1 MDNANCKASFCAGSE
16 QIPAPS
22 PSLTGTWSNTPTPQP
37 PASPDASTENV
48 AGAAASLA
56 PAAPETACRKTAAII
71 CFTET
76 GFETACNIAGTL
88 PREWRGSITRGF
100 GAGKVKLADW
110 TAQHFPNADA
120 LVFVGATGIAVRAI
134 APHAVSKGADPAVV
148 VVDERGQWS
157 IPLLSGHLGGA
168 NELALALAQSIGAT
182 PVITTATD
190 INGLW
195 AVDSWAKSQGLL
207 VREIDRIKLVS
218 GKILRGEAVKV
229 ASDSPIEGTA
239 PKLVQLESDLRQADV
254 AISPRLDAE
263 DGALARL
270 HLVPR
275 LLVAGI
281 GCRRNTCF
289 SAIQEAFGMAMR
301 QAGMDPLALAAVHS
315 IDLKAEEAGL
325 LEFCER
331 MGLGLRTHTADE
343 LAVVP
348 GDFSASD
355 FVKKTTGVD
364 NVCERSALLG
374 ARQLAE
380 ATQSS
385 CPQDARLVLGKFAQN
400 GVTVA
405 LAYVQP
411 RLAW

>member
-16 QIPAPS
+16 QIPAAS

-37 PASPDASTENV
+37 PASPDASAENV

-100 GAGKVKLADW
+100 GPGKVKLSDW

-134 APHAVSKGADPAVV
+134 APHAASKSADPAVV

-168 NELALALAQSIGAT
+168 NNLALALAQGIDAT

-207 VREIDRIKLVS
+207 VRELDRIKLVS

-229 ASDSPIEGTA
+229 TSDFPIAGTA
-239 PKLVQLESDLRQADV
+239 PKLVQLVETATEADV
-254 AISPRLDAE
+254 TISPKLDSA
-263 DGALARL
+263 DGALSRL
-270 HLVPR
+270 HLIPR

-281 GCRRNTCF
+281 GCRRGIGF
-289 SAIQEAFGMAMR
+289 SAVQEAFGMAMR
-301 QAGMDPLALAAVHS
+301 EAGMDPMALVAVHT

-331 MGLGLRTHTADE
+331 MGVPFTTHSAAE
-343 LAVVP
+343 LEAVP
-348 GDFSASD
+348 GNFTPSD

-374 ARQLAE
+374 ARQLA
-380 ATQSS
+380 ATITTLQSTDVS
-385 CPQDARLVLGKFAQN
+385 LVLGKLAQN

-405 LAYVQP
+405 LAYIQP
-411 RLAW
+411 HIEW

>member
-1 MDNANCKASFCAGSE
+1 MNSTRHIST
-16 QIPAPS
+16 PATNPE
-22 PSLTGTWSNTPTPQP
+22 T
-37 PASPDASTENV
+37 
-48 AGAAASLA
+48 A
-56 PAAPETACRKTAAII
+56 PAALDDGTASPSGTNASAEAPCRKTAAII
-71 CFTET
+71 CFTEA
-76 GFETACNIAGTL
+76 GFQTACAIAASL
-88 PREWRGSITRGF
+88 PQGWRGGITRGF

-110 TAQHFPNADA
+110 TAQHFPTADA

-134 APHAVSKGADPAVV
+134 AAHVVSKAADPAVV

-182 PVITTATD
+182 PVVTTATD

-195 AVDSWAKSQGLL
+195 AVDSWARSQGLL

-229 ASDSPIEGTA
+229 VSDSPIEGTA

-315 IDLKAEEAGL
+315 IDLKAEEPGL

-385 CPQDARLVLGKFAQN
+385 RPQDARLVLGKFAQN
-400 GVTVA
+400 GATVA

>member
-1 MDNANCKASFCAGSE
+1 MNNPNRNTLPCTGAGE
-16 QIPAPS
+16 
-22 PSLTGTWSNTPTPQP
+22 LSNTLEATAETLPNAHALQTPAVQ
-37 PASPDASTENV
+37 E
-48 AGAAASLA
+48 AG
-56 PAAPETACRKTAAII
+56 CRKTAAII
-71 CFTET
+71 CFTEA
-76 GFETACNIAGTL
+76 GFETACAIAGSL
-88 PREWRGSITRGF
+88 PHGWRSNITRGF
-100 GAGKVKLADW
+100 GPGKVKLSDW
-110 TAQHFPNADA
+110 TAQHFPTADA

-134 APHAVSKGADPAVV
+134 APHAASKGADPAVV

-168 NELALALAQSIGAT
+168 NELALAIAQGIDAA

-195 AVDSWAKSQGLL
+195 AVDTWAKSQGLL
-207 VREIDRIKLVS
+207 VRELDRIKLVS
-218 GKILRGEAVKV
+218 GKILRGETVKV
-229 ASDSPIEGTA
+229 ASDFPIEGTA
-239 PKLVQLESDLRQADV
+239 PELVCPVATVEEADV
-254 AISPRLDAE
+254 TISPKLDST
-263 DGALARL
+263 DGTLSRL

-281 GCRRNTCF
+281 GCRRGTGF

-301 QAGMDPLALAAVHS
+301 QAGMDPLALAAVHT
-315 IDLKAEEAGL
+315 IDLKANEAGL

-331 MGLGLRTHTADE
+331 MGIPFIAHTAAE
-343 LAVVP
+343 LEAVP
-348 GDFSASD
+348 GDFTPSD

-374 ARQLAE
+374 ARQLA
-380 ATQSS
+380 AALKT
-385 CPQDARLVLGKFAQN
+385 PQPTDASLVLGKLAQN

-411 RLAW
+411 HIEW

>member
-1 MDNANCKASFCAGSE
+1 MNSTRHIAT
-16 QIPAPS
+16 PATDPETSPAALDTGTSS
-22 PSLTGTWSNTPTPQP
+22 PSGATASAETP
-37 PASPDASTENV
+37 
-48 AGAAASLA
+48 
-56 PAAPETACRKTAAII
+56 CRKIAAII
-71 CFTET
+71 CFTEA
-76 GFETACNIAGTL
+76 GFQTACAIAASL
-88 PREWRGSITRGF
+88 PQGWRGGITRGF

-110 TAQHFPNADA
+110 TAQHFPTADA

-134 APHAVSKGADPAVV
+134 AAHVVSKAADPAVV
-148 VVDERGQWS
+148 VIDERGQWS

-182 PVITTATD
+182 PVVTTATD

-195 AVDSWAKSQGLL
+195 AVDSWARSQGLL

-218 GKILRGEAVKV
+218 GKILRGEAVKM
-229 ASDSPIEGTA
+229 ASDNPIEGTA
-239 PKLVQLESDLRQADV
+239 PKLVEPTSDLQQADV
-254 AISPRLDAE
+254 AISPRLDAA

-281 GCRRNTCF
+281 GCRRGTCF
-289 SAIQEAFGMAMR
+289 SAIQEAFGLAMR
-301 QAGMDPLALAAVHS
+301 QAGMDPLALAGVHS
-315 IDLKAEEAGL
+315 IDLKAEEPGL
-325 LEFCER
+325 LEFCKR

-343 LAVVP
+343 LAAVP

-355 FVKKTTGVD
+355 FVKKTAGVD

-374 ARQLAE
+374 ARQLA
-380 ATQSS
+380 ATTKSS

>member
-1 MDNANCKASFCAGSE
+1 MNSTRHISTPATDSE
-16 QIPAPS
+16 
-22 PSLTGTWSNTPTPQP
+22 T
-37 PASPDASTENV
+37 
-48 AGAAASLA
+48 A
-56 PAAPETACRKTAAII
+56 PAALDAGTASPSGATASAEAPCRKTAAII
-71 CFTET
+71 CFTEA
-76 GFETACNIAGTL
+76 GFQTACTIGASL
-88 PREWRGSITRGF
+88 PQGWRGGITRGF

-110 TAQHFPNADA
+110 TAQHFPTADA
-120 LVFVGATGIAVRAI
+120 LVFVGATGITVRAI
-134 APHAVSKGADPAVV
+134 APHVVSKAADPAVV

-182 PVITTATD
+182 PVVTTATD

-195 AVDSWAKSQGLL
+195 AVDSWARSQGLL

-239 PKLVQLESDLRQADV
+239 PKLVEQESDLRQADV

-263 DGALARL
+263 NGALARL

-275 LLVAGI
+275 LRVAGI

-289 SAIQEAFGMAMR
+289 SAIQETFGMAIR

-315 IDLKAEEAGL
+315 IDLKAKEAGL

-331 MGLGLRTHTADE
+331 MGLKLNTHTADE
-343 LAVVP
+343 LATVP
-348 GDFSASD
+348 GDFSVSD

-385 CPQDARLVLGKFAQN
+385 CPLDARLVLCKFAQN

>member
-1 MDNANCKASFCAGSE
+1 MNNPNRITVPRTDTE
-16 QIPAPS
+16 QVSSAPSATAETQLNAPS
-22 PSLTGTWSNTPTPQP
+22 PQATAAQ
-37 PASPDASTENV
+37 E
-48 AGAAASLA
+48 AG
-56 PAAPETACRKTAAII
+56 CRKTAAII

-76 GFETACNIAGTL
+76 GFKTSCGIAGSL
-88 PREWRGSITRGF
+88 PHGWRSGITRGF
-100 GAGKVKLADW
+100 GPGKVKLADW
-110 TAQHFPNADA
+110 TAQHFPTADA

-134 APHAVSKGADPAVV
+134 APHTVSKGADPAVV
-148 VVDERGQWS
+148 AVDERGQWS

-168 NELALALAQSIGAT
+168 NELALAIAQGIGAT

-207 VREIDRIKLVS
+207 VRELDRIKLVS
-218 GKILRGEAVKV
+218 GKILRGETVKV
-229 ASDSPIEGTA
+229 ASDFSIEGSA
-239 PKLVQLESDLRQADV
+239 PKLVCPVDAVEEADV
-254 AISPRLDAE
+254 TISPRLDSA
-263 DGALARL
+263 DGALSRL

-281 GCRRNTCF
+281 GCRRDTGF

-301 QAGMDPLALAAVHS
+301 QAGIDPLALAAVHS
-315 IDLKAEEAGL
+315 IDLKANEAGL

-331 MGLGLRTHTADE
+331 MGVPFTTHTTEE
-343 LAVVP
+343 LAAVP
-348 GDFSASD
+348 GNFTPSD

-374 ARQLAE
+374 ARQLA
-380 ATQSS
+380 ARTKTIPQ
-385 CPQDARLVLGKFAQN
+385 PQDASLVLGKLAQN

-411 RLAW
+411 QLAW

>member
-1 MDNANCKASFCAGSE
+1 MNSTRHIST
-16 QIPAPS
+16 PATDPE
-22 PSLTGTWSNTPTPQP
+22 T
-37 PASPDASTENV
+37 
-48 AGAAASLA
+48 A
-56 PAAPETACRKTAAII
+56 PAALDAGTASPSGATASAEAPCRKTAAII
-71 CFTET
+71 CFTEA
-76 GFETACNIAGTL
+76 GFQTACAIAASL
-88 PREWRGSITRGF
+88 PQGWRGGITRGF

-110 TAQHFPNADA
+110 TAQHFPTADA

-134 APHAVSKGADPAVV
+134 AAHVVSKAADPAVV

-182 PVITTATD
+182 PVVTTATD

-218 GKILRGEAVKV
+218 GRILRGEAVKV

-239 PKLVQLESDLRQADV
+239 PKLVQLENDLRQADV

-281 GCRRNTCF
+281 GCRRGTCF

-301 QAGMDPLALAAVHS
+301 QAGMDPLALAGVHS
-315 IDLKAEEAGL
+315 IDLKAEEPGL
-325 LEFCER
+325 LEFCTR

-343 LAVVP
+343 LAAVP

-374 ARQLAE
+374 ARQLA
-380 ATQSS
+380 ATITT
-385 CPQDARLVLGKFAQN
+385 PQPADVSLVLGKLAQN

-405 LAYVQP
+405 LAYIQP
-411 RLAW
+411 HIEW